1 MSLAERLCRQLAA
14 DSMKPQ
20 GTRKELMRLL
30 ADFSTIGLSLASSI
44 FVGFGMGYL
53 LDEKLFGGRTTPW
66 FMLIFF
72 GFGVFAGFRTL
83 YRLTRRNDL

>member
-1 MSLAERLCRQLAA
+1 
-14 DSMKPQ
+14 MK
-20 GTRKELMRLL
+20 LL

-53 LDEKLFGGRTTPW
+53 LDEKLFHGRTTPW
-66 FMLIFF
+66 FMVIFF

-83 YRLTRRNDL
+83 YRLTQRKDL